1 LIQKKKSFI
10 RSKQEEKNSTYLI
23 LKALKKKYHKEE
35 FNEIPKLYRKLEN
48 MRAESDKETLEY
60 IEEFLEI
67 TQKLGKLNN
76 KFSNWEKLI
85 YLFKNYQR
93 KN

>member
-1 LIQKKKSFI
+1 
-10 RSKQEEKNSTYLI
+10 
-23 LKALKKKYHKEE
+23 
-35 FNEIPKLYRKLEN
+35 

>member
-1 LIQKKKSFI
+1 
-10 RSKQEEKNSTYLI
+10 
-23 LKALKKKYHKEE
+23 
-35 FNEIPKLYRKLEN
+35 

-76 KFSNWEKLI
+76 KLNNRKKLN
-85 YLFKNYQR
+85 YLFK
-93 KN
+93 

>member
-1 LIQKKKSFI
+1 MKV
-10 RSKQEEKNSTYLI
+10 
-23 LKALKKKYHKEE
+23 LKKKYHQEE
-35 FNEIPKLYRKLEN
+35 FNEIPKFYRRLEN

-76 KFSNWEKLI
+76 KLNNRKKLN
-85 YLFKNYQR
+85 YLFK
-93 KN
+93 